1 MPVATSVGDA
11 SLILDNGPLTSDAM
25 PITTNWQALAT
36 LDGPPNNNTYDVA
49 LSATEILG
57 GC

>member
-1 MPVATSVGDA
+1 MGDA

-49 LSATEILG
+49 LSATEIL
-57 GC
+57 